1 MVWGTYLE
9 ENCPSCLI
17 FGGQKACQD
26 SLGHF
31 FPEEFYRGAS
41 LLHLYYSFRHHTTLL
56 NEKLLPEKNATE
68 CSFECVCVCGGGG
81 GGQCPNERGFWF
93 LGASLTSLV
102 RKRNDVPN
110 PAWAWKP
117 LSSPWHVNLPQFRT
131 GHNTSRYGQVEVD
144 STWMNEKKNLNHQK
158 FRRICW
164 I

>member
-1 MVWGTYLE
+1 MVILWWKLFCDEIYQWKLSSDESHDSQRSDDRWRFACGTIQHFKML
-9 ENCPSCLI
+9 
-17 FGGQKACQD
+17 K
-26 SLGHF
+26 LG
-31 FPEEFYRGAS
+31 PKKS
-41 LLHLYYSFRHHTTLL
+41 
-56 NEKLLPEKNATE
+56 ATE
-68 CSFECVCVCGGGG
+68 CSFECVCVCVCVCVWGGG